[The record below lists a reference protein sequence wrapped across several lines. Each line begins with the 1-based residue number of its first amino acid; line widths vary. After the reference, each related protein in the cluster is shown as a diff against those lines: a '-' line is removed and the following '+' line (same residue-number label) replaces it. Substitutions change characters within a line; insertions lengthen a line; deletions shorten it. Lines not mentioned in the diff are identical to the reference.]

1 MSSLI
6 LYLAMLALCVLVGSK
21 AKAKENSYPLIGKL
35 QFVAIMVLIFTM
47 GILIGA
53 DERVIASLK
62 DIGVYSLVITI
73 FAMSGS
79 VLFVFLARKLLKLNK
94 EGMRDHD

>member
-1 MSSLI
+1 M
-6 LYLAMLALCVLVGSK
+6 YLAMLALGVLVGSK
-21 AKAKENSYPLIGKL
+21 AMDKEKRYPLIGKL
-35 QFVAIMVLIFTM
+35 QFAAIMVLIFTM
-47 GILIGA
+47 GIRIGA